1 MTDKLRRPEDQQT
14 CSHLRVQWETTVT
27 GNGMSGWWRCDVCLA
42 PFTLKPAVMAR
53 CEVCFRD
60 YGHHDTV
67 PHVNRRKPDNCLC
80 GHERDAHGWALPCGC
95 RACACSGFVRDDGAL
110 RRETAP

>member
-1 MTDKLRRPEDQQT
+1 MTDAVRRPEDHQA

-53 CEVCFRD
+53 CEVCFLRD

-67 PHVNRRKPDNCLC
+67 PHVNRRKPNNCTC
-80 GHERDAHGWALPCGC
+80 GHERDEHGWALPCRC
-95 RACACSGFVRDDGAL
+95 RACPCAGFIGSD
-110 RRETAP
+110 T